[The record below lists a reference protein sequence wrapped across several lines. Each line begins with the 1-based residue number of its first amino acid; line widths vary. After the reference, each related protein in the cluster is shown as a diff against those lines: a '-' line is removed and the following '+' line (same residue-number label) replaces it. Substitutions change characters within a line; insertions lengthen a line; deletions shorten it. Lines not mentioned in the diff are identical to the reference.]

1 MIAPYDIMWNGKLY
15 PAGKAIPATQKK
27 LIASLAI
34 STGSAAISEA
44 VEGEPVADEPVDET
58 PATTKAKK

>member
-15 PAGKAIPATQKK
+15 PAGKVIPATQKK
-27 LIASLAI
+27 LIASLTIAAA
-34 STGSAAISEA
+34 SPAISES
-44 VEGEPVADEPVDET
+44 VEDEPVADEPVDET